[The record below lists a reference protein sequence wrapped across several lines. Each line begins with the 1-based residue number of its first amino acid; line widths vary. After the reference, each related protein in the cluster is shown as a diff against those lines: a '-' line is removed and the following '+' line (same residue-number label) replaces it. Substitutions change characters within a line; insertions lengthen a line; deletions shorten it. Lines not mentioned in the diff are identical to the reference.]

1 MGTPKTKTTT
11 RRSPSKASAPI
22 PRGPVGGSTCG
33 HDGCERTCRVR
44 YAGPTSPIHN
54 EHIIHAA
61 RGASQVW
68 TAAIV
73 AGLAVVL
80 TGAIAFSAVQA
91 ETSATDPTTL
101 MLLSLR
107 RIEMR
112 LDRMEPKINRI
123 AAALTQ
129 QNASGTTMNEDNKPG
144 QGLSNIQS
152 PTGTAATAT
161 AACATKCANT
171 KELADRKAC
180 LTECAKGTGSGT
192 TTTEGGA
199 GMLPPI
205 GGQQ

>member
-1 MGTPKTKTTT
+1 MGTPKTKTTS
-11 RRSPSKASAPI
+11 RRSPSKASAAI
-22 PRGPVGGSTCG
+22 PVGPVGGSTCG
-33 HDGCERTCRVR
+33 HDGCERACRVR

-73 AGLAVVL
+73 AGFAVVL

-112 LDRMEPKINRI
+112 LDRMEPKVNKIL
-123 AAALTQ
+123 AAVSNGQ
-129 QNASGTTMNEDNKPG
+129 
-144 QGLSNIQS
+144 QGLNNDRSA
-152 PTGTAATAT
+152 TGTAPTGASQCEA
-161 AACATKCANT
+161 KCAALN
-171 KELADRKAC
+171 ELADRKAC
-180 LTECAKGTGSGT
+180 VMECAKGGEGST
-192 TTTEGGA
+192 TSTEGKPIT
-199 GMLPPI
+199 LPSI